1 MNLTNYWK
9 ILSTALFLATSVLF
23 SACEQ
28 DNEEVTSNADEAESI
43 AIDEAIADD
52 LFEDIDLIS
61 DEAADYEGDI
71 QGGRLENDENAMMSD
86 CVGRGVER
94 VRADRVFT
102 KTVTLDFQASCEGPK
117 GRERQGTM
125 VITRIT
131 DANAATYTVS
141 TTFQDF
147 FLDGKK
153 IEGTRTRVYTLL
165 ETGVHQVAITL
176 TDGKVTLE
184 DGRVIERSGSFTKTW
199 NRNSGEVS
207 VEGEASGVNR
217 NGVAY
222 TSNVTSPLVYKQSCA
237 TEGIFVATQGIRS
250 ITREGKADV
259 TIDYGQGDCDKTV
272 DVTVDG
278 EERTIELTFTK
289 KN

>member
-9 ILSTALFLATSVLF
+9 LLSTALFLAMSVLF

-28 DNEEVTSNADEAESI
+28 DNEEINSNADEAESI

-61 DEAADYEGDI
+61 DEAADYEGDT
-71 QGGRLENDENAMMSD
+71 QGGRLESDENAMMSD

-102 KTVTLDFQASCEGPK
+102 KTVTLDFQESCEGPK

-125 VITRIT
+125 IITRIT
-131 DANAATYTVS
+131 DTNAATYTVS

-153 IEGTRTRVYTLL
+153 IEGTRTRVYTTL

-207 VEGEASGVNR
+207 VVGEASGINR
-217 NGVAY
+217 NGVTY
-222 TSNVTSPLVYKQSCA
+222 TSTVTSPLIYKQSCA

-259 TIDYGQGDCDKTV
+259 TVDYGQGDCDKTV
-272 DVTVDG
+272 DITVDG
-278 EERTIELTFTK
+278 EERTIELTLTK
-289 KN
+289 KD